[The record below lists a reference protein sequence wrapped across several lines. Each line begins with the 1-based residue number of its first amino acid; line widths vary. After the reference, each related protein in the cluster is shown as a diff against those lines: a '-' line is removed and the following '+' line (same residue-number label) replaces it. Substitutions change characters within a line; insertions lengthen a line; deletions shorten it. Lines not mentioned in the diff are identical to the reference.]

1 MNRSAFP
8 FLILGGLGILA
19 GGFLS
24 AVSAASPSY
33 LAAWAVAYLVLVVG
47 FAQLLLG
54 IGQDQL
60 AVRRPSASLV
70 AAEVLAFNLANAAV
84 LIGSLTTTVVLT
96 WVGAALI
103 VVAMALF
110 IWAARGG
117 GSRHRWLLYL
127 FRAMIVVL
135 LVSAPVGIV
144 LAHSRMG

>member
-1 MNRSAFP
+1 MNRTAIP
-8 FLILGGLGILA
+8 FLVIGGLGILA

-24 AVSAASPSY
+24 AISAAAPSY

-60 AVRRPSASLV
+60 AVRRPSGRLV
-70 AAEVLAFNLANAAV
+70 AAEVLTFNLANVAV
-84 LIGSLTTTVVLT
+84 LAGSLTSIVVLT
-96 WVGAALI
+96 WIGAALI

-110 IWAARGG
+110 IWAARGCG
-117 GSRHRWLLYL
+117 GRHRWLLYL
-127 FRAMIVVL
+127 FRAMIVIL
-135 LVSAPVGIV
+135 LVSAPIGIV

>member
-70 AAEVLAFNLANAAV
+70 TAEVLVFNLANAAV

-96 WVGAALI
+96 WVGAGLI

-127 FRAMIVVL
+127 FRAMIVIL
-135 LVSAPVGIV
+135 LVSAPIGIV

>member
-70 AAEVLAFNLANAAV
+70 TAEVLALNLANAAV

-96 WVGAALI
+96 WVGAGLI

-127 FRAMIVVL
+127 FRAMIVIL
-135 LVSAPVGIV
+135 LVSAPIGIV

>member
-1 MNRSAFP
+1 MNRTAAP
-8 FLILGGLGILA
+8 FLVIGGLGILA

-24 AVSAASPSY
+24 AISAAAPSY
-33 LAAWAVAYLVLVVG
+33 LASWAVAYLVLVVG

-60 AVRRPSASLV
+60 AVRRPSTGLV
-70 AAEVLAFNLANAAV
+70 AAEVLAFNLANVAV
-84 LIGSLTTTVVLT
+84 LVGSLTSIVVLT
-96 WVGAALI
+96 WIGAALI
-103 VVAMALF
+103 VVAMVLF

-127 FRAMIVVL
+127 FRAMVVIL
-135 LVSAPVGIV
+135 LVSAPIGIV

>member
-70 AAEVLAFNLANAAV
+70 AAEVLVFNLANAAV

-96 WVGAALI
+96 WVGAGLI

-117 GSRHRWLLYL
+117 GSRHRW
-127 FRAMIVVL
+127 
-135 LVSAPVGIV
+135 
-144 LAHSRMG
+144 